1 MELFTTVGTNN
12 LQRAIRFYDAIFS
25 VLGQPRLP
33 GWSETWAGW
42 GSKPDQGTGFWICQP
57 FNAAPASVGNGTM
70 IAFPVESGD
79 LVRRFHA
86 AGLEN
91 GGSDEG
97 EPGIRDRYEPDF
109 YVCYL
114 RDPDGNKISCFCYHY
129 DPEQDQGG

>member
-1 MELFTTVGTNN
+1 
-12 LQRAIRFYDAIFS
+12 
-25 VLGQPRLP
+25 
-33 GWSETWAGW
+33 
-42 GSKPDQGTGFWICQP
+42 
-57 FNAAPASVGNGTM
+57 M